1 MSLSRVFG
9 TFPVAREE
17 LAGNAVVISG
27 CDSGF
32 GQMVT
37 LELLSLG
44 MDVFAGCLTPQGD
57 LIVPAVAVLLSIQT
71 LQELAAARKSAT
83 SGALT
88 AALLD
93 VTSDNSVEQFAAT
106 VTLARPSVFC
116 LVNNAGIA
124 FPGLVEI
131 FPMHMHRNTFEV
143 NYFGVLRMTR
153 AFAPLLRAHAAA
165 KPAVQPRVVTIGSV
179 AGEYAAPTLSAYSA
193 SKHAVRA
200 LMDSLRVEF
209 KQFGIQ
215 VCIVEP
221 FFARTPMVTSNR
233 VPREV
238 EYFNA
243 ANDEVKAAYGEYSE
257 QYTNAQANIM
267 SKNFF
272 VMEPEHVVRQKKV
285 FRMKNV

>member
-44 MDVFAGCLTPQGD
+44 MDVFAGCLTPQG
-57 LIVPAVAVLLSIQT
+57 IQT

-88 AALLD
+88 AALVD

-215 VCIVEP
+215 VCIIEP